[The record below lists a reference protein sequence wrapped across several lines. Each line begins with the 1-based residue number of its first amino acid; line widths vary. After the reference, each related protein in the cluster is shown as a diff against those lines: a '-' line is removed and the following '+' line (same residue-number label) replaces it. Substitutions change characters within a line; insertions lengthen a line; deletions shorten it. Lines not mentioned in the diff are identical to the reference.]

1 MLKWSVLAYG
11 GLLALIDV
19 VMMPITKGVA
29 TKSLP
34 MWLMIV
40 PTLVYAADP
49 WIFLKSLSL
58 ESMVVMNFVWD
69 LLSDVLVTFVGLF
82 ILGEK
87 ISLFKGIGICL
98 SFLSLFLL
106 TCEDESC
113 K

>member
-11 GLLALIDV
+11 GLLALIDAI
-19 VMMPITKGVA
+19 MMPITKGVA

-34 MWLMIV
+34 MWVMIV
-40 PTLVYAADP
+40 PTLIYAADP
-49 WIFLKSLSL
+49 WIFLQSLRL

-87 ISLFKGIGICL
+87 LSFYKGLGVCL
-98 SFLSLFLL
+98 SFISIFLL
-106 TCEDESC
+106 TCEEGPC

>member
-34 MWLMIV
+34 MWVMIV

-49 WIFLKSLSL
+49 WIFLQSLRL

-87 ISLFKGIGICL
+87 ISLFKGLGICL
-98 SFLSLFLL
+98 SFVSIFLL
-106 TCEDESC
+106 TCEDEAC